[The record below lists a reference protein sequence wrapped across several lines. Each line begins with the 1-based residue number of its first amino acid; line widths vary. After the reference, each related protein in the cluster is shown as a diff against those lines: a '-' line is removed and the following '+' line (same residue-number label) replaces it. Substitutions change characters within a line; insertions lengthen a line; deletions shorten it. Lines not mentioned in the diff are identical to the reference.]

1 KLHSICSDVD
11 EYGFKRGEKFDYKNY
26 GKFMDSYLKT
36 LTRRR
41 IKWEAIIQQN
51 PDLNL
56 NPKLK
61 RYIRKGIPG
70 PYRADVWMKITGAEA
85 AKKQNPNLYRSL
97 LNIDHFIKEIS
108 DSISIDLPRTFP
120 DNIHFDSKKERLFNI
135 LCAYAHHNRDVGY
148 CQGLNYIAGLLL
160 IVTDDEE
167 KSFWLLKHIVENIV
181 PQYHSHNM
189 ANLLR
194 DLAVFREL
202 VIKRVP
208 AVNRRVEDLGLPYA
222 VIASKWFICIFA
234 EVLPVETVLR
244 IWDCVFAE
252 GYKNV
257 SFYSLLPVFGKLQI
271 VFRAAL
277 AMFITHKSAIMECE
291 DIAALANLFRDTM
304 IQDSIVTD
312 CHSFIE
318 AMFSIRLKRSELE
331 SLRKVAVLNE
341 H

>member
-1 KLHSICSDVD
+1 MDATASSKFSDVD
-11 EYGFKRGEKFDYKNY
+11 EYGFKRGDHFDYNNY
-26 GKFMDSYLKT
+26 SKFMDGYLKT

-41 IKWEAIIQQN
+41 MKWEAILQQN
-51 PDLNL
+51 TDLTQVD
-56 NPKLK
+56 PKLK

-70 PYRADVWMKITGAEA
+70 PYRPDVWMKISGAA
-85 AKKQNPNLYRSL
+85 AAQRRSPDLFRTL
-97 LNIDHFIKEIS
+97 LRTEPFDKEIS

-120 DNIHFDSKKERLFNI
+120 DNIHFDTKKQRLYNI
-135 LCAYAHHNRDVGY
+135 LIAYAHHNRDVGY

-202 VIKRVP
+202 VIRRIP
-208 AVNRRVEDLGLPYA
+208 AVNRHVDNLGLPYP

-252 GYKNV
+252 GYK
-257 SFYSLLPVFGKLQI
+257 I

-277 AMFITHKSAIMECE
+277 AMFVTHKNAILGCD

-312 CHSFIE
+312 CHGFVE
-318 AMFSIRLKRSELE
+318 AMFSLRLKRSELE
-331 SLRKVAVLNE
+331 SLRKVAVLNPA
-341 H
+341 

>member
-1 KLHSICSDVD
+1 MDATASSKFSDVD
-11 EYGFKRGEKFDYKNY
+11 EYGFKRGQNFDYRNY
-26 GKFMDSYLKT
+26 SKFMDGYLKT

-41 IKWEAIIQQN
+41 MKWEAILQQN
-51 PDLNL
+51 PDLSQVDA
-56 NPKLK
+56 KLK

-70 PYRADVWMKITGAEA
+70 PYRPDVWMKISGAA
-85 AKKQNPNLYRSL
+85 AEQRRAPNLYRSL
-97 LNIDHFIKEIS
+97 LNSETFDKEIS

-120 DNIHFDSKKERLFNI
+120 DNIHFDTKKQRLYNI
-135 LCAYAHHNRDVGY
+135 LIAYAHHNRDVGY

-160 IVTDDEE
+160 IVTEDEE

-189 ANLLR
+189 SNLLR

-202 VIKRVP
+202 VIRRVP
-208 AVNRRVEDLGLPYA
+208 AVNRHVDNLGLPYP

-252 GYKNV
+252 GYK
-257 SFYSLLPVFGKLQI
+257 I

-277 AMFITHKSAIMECE
+277 AMFVTHKTSILACD
-291 DIAALANLFRDTM
+291 DIAALANHFRDIM

-312 CHSFIE
+312 CHGFIE
-318 AMFSIRLKRSELE
+318 SMFALRLKRSELE
-331 SLRKVAVLNE
+331 SLRKVAVLNPA
-341 H
+341 

>member
-1 KLHSICSDVD
+1 SDVD

-26 GKFMDSYLKT
+26 GKFMDGYLKT

-41 IKWEAIIQQN
+41 IKWETIIREN

-56 NPKLK
+56 NSKLK

-97 LNIDHFIKEIS
+97 LSIDHFIKEIS

-202 VIKRVP
+202 VIRRVP
-208 AVNRRVEDLGLPYA
+208 AVNRRVEDLGELWNEFIKFKHHLTYFISGLPYA

-244 IWDCVFAE
+244 IWDC
-252 GYKNV
+252 
-257 SFYSLLPVFGKLQI
+257 I

-277 AMFITHKSAIMECE
+277 AMFVTHKSAIMECE

>member
-1 KLHSICSDVD
+1 IPLLKPHVVSDVD
-11 EYGFKRGEKFDYKNY
+11 EYGFKRGDHFDYNNY
-26 GKFMDSYLKT
+26 SKFMDGYLKT

-41 IKWEAIIQQN
+41 MKWEAMLQQN
-51 PDLNL
+51 TDLTQVDA
-56 NPKLK
+56 KLK

-70 PYRADVWMKITGAEA
+70 PYRPDVWMKISGAA
-85 AKKQNPNLYRSL
+85 AAQRRSPDLFRNLLRTEPF
-97 LNIDHFIKEIS
+97 DKEIS

-120 DNIHFDSKKERLFNI
+120 DNIHFDTKKQRLYNI
-135 LCAYAHHNRDVGY
+135 LIAYAHHNRDVGY

-194 DLAVFREL
+194 DLAVFRDL
-202 VIKRVP
+202 VIRRIP
-208 AVNRRVEDLGLPYA
+208 AVNRHVDNLGLPYP

-252 GYKNV
+252 GYK
-257 SFYSLLPVFGKLQI
+257 I

-277 AMFITHKSAIMECE
+277 AMFVTHKNAILACD

-312 CHSFIE
+312 CHGFIE
-318 AMFSIRLKRSELE
+318 AMFSLRLKRSELE
-331 SLRKVAVLNE
+331 SLRKVAVLNPA
-341 H
+341 

>member
-1 KLHSICSDVD
+1 MDATASSKFSDVD
-11 EYGFKRGEKFDYKNY
+11 EYGFKRGDHFDYKNY
-26 GKFMDSYLKT
+26 SKFMDGYLKT

-41 IKWEAIIQQN
+41 MKWEAMLQQN
-51 PDLNL
+51 TDLTQVDA
-56 NPKLK
+56 KLK

-70 PYRADVWMKITGAEA
+70 PYRPDVWMKISGAA
-85 AKKQNPNLYRSL
+85 AAQRRSPDLFRSL
-97 LNIDHFIKEIS
+97 LRTEPFDKEIS

-120 DNIHFDSKKERLFNI
+120 DNIHFDTKKQRLYNI
-135 LCAYAHHNRDVGY
+135 LIAYAHHNRDVGY

-202 VIKRVP
+202 VIRRIP
-208 AVNRRVEDLGLPYA
+208 AVNRQVDNLGLPYP

-252 GYKNV
+252 GYK
-257 SFYSLLPVFGKLQI
+257 I

-277 AMFITHKSAIMECE
+277 AMFVTHKNAILACD

-304 IQDSIVTD
+304 IQDNIVTD
-312 CHSFIE
+312 CHGFVE
-318 AMFSIRLKRSELE
+318 AMFSLRLKRSELE
-331 SLRKVAVLNE
+331 SLRKVAVLNPA
-341 H
+341 

>member
-1 KLHSICSDVD
+1 TSDLFSWAHSDVD
-11 EYGFKRGEKFDYKNY
+11 EYGFKRGEHFDYKNY
-26 GKFMDSYLKT
+26 SKFMDGYLKT

-41 IKWEAIIQQN
+41 MKWEAILQQN
-51 PDLNL
+51 PDLSQVDA
-56 NPKLK
+56 KLK

-70 PYRADVWMKITGAEA
+70 PYRPDVWMKISGAA
-85 AKKQNPNLYRSL
+85 AAQRRSPDLYRSL
-97 LNIDHFIKEIS
+97 LSGEPFNKEIS

-120 DNIHFDSKKERLFNI
+120 DNIHFDTKKQRLYNI
-135 LCAYAHHNRDVGY
+135 LIAYAHHNRDVGY

-160 IVTDDEE
+160 IVTEDEE

-202 VIKRVP
+202 VIRRIP
-208 AVNRRVEDLGLPYA
+208 AVNRHVETLGLPYP

-252 GYKNV
+252 GYK
-257 SFYSLLPVFGKLQI
+257 I

-277 AMFITHKSAIMECE
+277 AMFSTHKNAILACD

-312 CHSFIE
+312 CHGFVES
-318 AMFSIRLKRSELE
+318 MFALRLKRSELE
-331 SLRKVAVLNE
+331 GLRKVAVLNPN
-341 H
+341 

>member
-1 KLHSICSDVD
+1 MEAAAGSKFSDVD

-26 GKFMDSYLKT
+26 GTFMDNYLKT

-41 IKWEAIIQQN
+41 IKWEAILQQN
-51 PDLNL
+51 PDLSVIS
-56 NPKLK
+56 PKIK

-70 PYRADVWMKITGAEA
+70 PYRADVWMKITGADEA
-85 AKKQNPNLYRSL
+85 KQRNPNLYRSL
-97 LNIDHFIKEIS
+97 LNIEHFNKEIS

-120 DNIHFDSKKERLFNI
+120 DNIHFDSKKARLFNI

-167 KSFWLLKHIVENIV
+167 KSFWLLKHIVEKIV

-202 VIKRVP
+202 VIRRLP
-208 AVNRRVEDLGLPYA
+208 AVNRHVEDLGLPYA

-252 GYKNV
+252 GSK
-257 SFYSLLPVFGKLQI
+257 I

-277 AMFITHKSAIMECE
+277 AMFITHKRAILGCE

-318 AMFSIRLKRSELE
+318 AMFSLRLKRSELE
-331 SLRKVAVLNE
+331 SLRKVAVLNGN
-341 H
+341 

>member
-1 KLHSICSDVD
+1 LQLSLVSMASDVD
-11 EYGFKRGEKFDYKNY
+11 EYGFKRGEHFDYKNY
-26 GKFMDSYLKT
+26 GKFMDGYLKT

-41 IKWEAIIQQN
+41 MKWEAILQQN
-51 PDLNL
+51 TDLSQMD
-56 NPKLK
+56 PKLK

-70 PYRADVWMKITGAEA
+70 PYRPDVWMKISGAA
-85 AKKQNPNLYRSL
+85 AAQRRSPDLYRSL
-97 LNIDHFIKEIS
+97 LNAEPYNKEIS

-120 DNIHFDSKKERLFNI
+120 DNIHFDSKKERLYNI
-135 LCAYAHHNRDVGY
+135 LIAYAHHNRDVGY

-202 VIKRVP
+202 VIRRIP
-208 AVNRRVEDLGLPYA
+208 AVNRHVENLGLPYP

-252 GYKNV
+252 GHK
-257 SFYSLLPVFGKLQI
+257 I

-277 AMFITHKSAIMECE
+277 AMFITHKNAILGCD
-291 DIAALANLFRDTM
+291 DIAALANLFRETM

-312 CHSFIE
+312 CHGFVQ
-318 AMFSIRLKRSELE
+318 AMFSLRLKRSELE
-331 SLRKVAVLNE
+331 SLRKVAVLNPA
-341 H
+341 

>member
-1 KLHSICSDVD
+1 MEATAESKFSDVD

-26 GKFMDSYLKT
+26 GQFMDSYLKT

-41 IKWEAIIQQN
+41 IKWEAILQQN
-51 PDLNL
+51 LDLSL
-56 NPKLK
+56 INPKLK

-70 PYRADVWMKITGAEA
+70 PYRADVWMRITGAEA
-85 AKKQNPNLYRSL
+85 AKQKNPNLYQSL
-97 LNIDHFIKEIS
+97 LNIDHFNKEIS

-120 DNIHFDSKKERLFNI
+120 DNIHFDSKKDRLFNI

-160 IVTDDEE
+160 IVTNDEE

-202 VIKRVP
+202 VIRRVP
-208 AVNRRVEDLGLPYA
+208 AVNRHVENLGLPYA

-252 GYKNV
+252 GYK
-257 SFYSLLPVFGKLQI
+257 I

-277 AMFITHKSAIMECE
+277 AMFITHKSAILACE

-318 AMFSIRLKRSELE
+318 AMFSLRLKRSELE
-331 SLRKVAVLNE
+331 SLRKVAVLNGN
-341 H
+341 

>member
-1 KLHSICSDVD
+1 MDATTSSKFSDVD
-11 EYGFKRGEKFDYKNY
+11 EYGFKRGQNFDYNNY
-26 GKFMDSYLKT
+26 SKFMDGYLKT

-41 IKWEAIIQQN
+41 MKWEAILQQN
-51 PDLNL
+51 PDLSQVDA
-56 NPKLK
+56 KLK

-70 PYRADVWMKITGAEA
+70 PYRPDVWMKISGAA
-85 AKKQNPNLYRSL
+85 AEQKRAPYLYRSL
-97 LNIDHFIKEIS
+97 LNTETFDKEIS

-120 DNIHFDSKKERLFNI
+120 DNIHFDTKKQRLYNI
-135 LCAYAHHNRDVGY
+135 LIAYAHHNRDVGY

-160 IVTDDEE
+160 IVTEDEE

-202 VIKRVP
+202 VIRRFP
-208 AVNRRVEDLGLPYA
+208 AVNRHVDNLGLPYP

-244 IWDCVFAE
+244 IWDCVFSE
-252 GYKNV
+252 GYK
-257 SFYSLLPVFGKLQI
+257 I

-277 AMFITHKSAIMECE
+277 AMFVTHKTSILACD
-291 DIAALANLFRDTM
+291 DIAALATHFRDIM

-312 CHSFIE
+312 CHGFIE
-318 AMFSIRLKRSELE
+318 SMFALRLKRSELE
-331 SLRKVAVLNE
+331 SLRKVAVLNPA
-341 H
+341 